1 MNDLQKKFKNM
12 VAMFI
17 SDDSG
22 IQEYMIDQKICE
34 LRSLPTF
41 SELTDEQVDEVGASI
56 KSEFS
61 IKLDVGVL
69 IEEKGH
75 EKWFLSQKSK
85 LDMKY
90 WERYRKYLLTDKEFS
105 TNVVN
110 TMDDV
115 LDTLTDLLGD
125 PSRDISY
132 GRRGLIIGDVQSGKT
147 ANYTGLICKAA
158 DSGYKVIV
166 LLTGTL
172 EKLRQQTQQRID
184 EGFVGA
190 ASDAMMKQ
198 QEEKMIV
205 GVGKYDSSIRPM
217 VLTSTTDDFK
227 SQNANNLG
235 FDLRSINVP
244 VIFVVKKNV
253 TVLKRLNKW
262 LKTFNQNRDQ
272 KIDHS
277 LLVID
282 DESDNASVNTK
293 ADPEDAPTAINRQI
307 RELVAAFT
315 KSSYVGFTATPFA
328 NIFID
333 PDNYNAMVEE
343 DLFPKDY
350 IYSLNAPSNYIGA
363 RNVFSENGSAKD
375 MLIEINDDD
384 TDPTSIASI
393 LPLKHK
399 STHQVKQLP
408 EDMKTAI
415 ATFLLANT
423 IEDLDGFK
431 DTHRS
436 MLINVSRLTDIQD
449 RIADLVNAYLKD
461 MQAAIRNYSKL
472 PKEKALRSD
481 YIMKLKNTYE
491 TVYSK
496 VDYTWNDIQKSLHSS
511 CAGIVEQTFNL
522 RAGQNVS
529 YDDYKDG
536 LRVIAVGGM
545 SLSRGLTLE
554 GLVVSYFYR
563 NSKMY
568 DTLMQMGRW
577 FGYRP
582 GYSHI
587 CRIFMSVES
596 IEWYRHISD
605 ATDELREE
613 IKRYEDTSLTPMD
626 FGLRVRSDITTL
638 LVTARNKMRSA
649 EGRESVISLSGEC
662 LETPEIYSDE
672 EKNKKNIQSVQD
684 FVDRLTEDRATR
696 SDIDRGDSTKFG
708 YVNVPMET
716 VIEFLEK
723 LDVSPKN
730 EQFNIQAITRFIKD
744 YRGVELKK
752 WDIAFATGKSHEQV
766 DFGNGI
772 RFNYPTRSF
781 SVINDGKILKMSG
794 QNRRIG
800 GASDGQFG
808 LDAGTLYEIIRKAKE
823 DGIAAPSQKLY
834 FRNIKRN
841 PLLTIYIV
849 ELKSLKDDSVTDVE
863 IREDMKKYEGKTVIG
878 FGIGIPSLSDQET
891 KYARYIMN
899 KIAIQQ
905 IFEGEIDWD
914 SDEDGE
920 D

>member
-1 MNDLQKKFKNM
+1 MNDLQKRFKNM
-12 VAMFI
+12 VAIFI
-17 SDDSG
+17 SDDSD
-22 IQEYMIDQKICE
+22 IQEYMIDDKIDE
-34 LRSLPTF
+34 VRFLPTF
-41 SELTDEQVDEVGASI
+41 LNLTNDEIDEVRASI

-75 EKWFLSQKSK
+75 EKWFLSKKSE

-90 WERYRKYLLTDKEFS
+90 WERYRKYLLSDKGFS

-115 LDTLTDLLGD
+115 LDTLADLLGD

-132 GRRGLIIGDVQSGKT
+132 SRRGLIIGDVQSGKT

-198 QEEKMIV
+198 QEDKLII

-235 FDLRSINVP
+235 FDLRSINGP
-244 VIFVVKKNV
+244 VIFVVKKNAA
-253 TVLKRLNKW
+253 VLKRLNKW
-262 LKTFNQNRDQ
+262 LKTFNQNGNQ
-272 KIDHS
+272 KIDNS
-277 LLVID
+277 LLLID

-293 ADPEDAPTAINRQI
+293 ADPEDTPTAINRQI
-307 RELVAAFT
+307 RELVAAFS
-315 KSSYVGFTATPFA
+315 KSSYLGFTATPFA

-333 PDNYNAMVEE
+333 PDNFNAMVEE

-363 RNVFSENGSAKD
+363 RNVFSENGSAKH
-375 MLIEINDDD
+375 MLIEINEDD
-384 TDPTSIASI
+384 TDLTSISSV

-399 STHQVKQLP
+399 STLQINQLP
-408 EDMKTAI
+408 EDLKTAI
-415 ATFLLANT
+415 NAFLLANT
-423 IEDLDGFK
+423 IEDLDEIKGN
-431 DTHRS
+431 HRS
-436 MLINVSRLTDIQD
+436 MLINVSRFTDIQD
-449 RIADLVNAYLKD
+449 RVADLVNEYLKE
-461 MQAAIRNYSKL
+461 MQSAIRNYSKL
-472 PKEKALRSD
+472 PQNKALDSE
-481 YIMKLKNTYE
+481 YIIKLKKTYE
-491 TVYSK
+491 TIYNH
-496 VDYTWNDIQKSLHSS
+496 VDYSWEEIQNSLHVS
-511 CAGIVEQTFNL
+511 CAGIIEQTFNL

-554 GLVVSYFYR
+554 GLVISYFYR

-582 GYSHI
+582 RYSHL
-587 CRIFMSVES
+587 CRLFMAADS
-596 IEWYRHISD
+596 IEWYRHISN

-613 IKRYEDTSLTPMD
+613 IKRYEDTGLTPMD
-626 FGLRVRSDITTL
+626 FGLRVRSDISTL

-649 EGRESVISLSGEC
+649 ESRECVINLSGEC
-662 LETPEIYSDE
+662 IETPEIYSDDKKN
-672 EKNKKNIQSVQD
+672 EKNMQAVKDLINQLINNEVNRKN
-684 FVDRLTEDRATR
+684 
-696 SDIDRGDSTKFG
+696 IDRGESTKYGFTNVSMEI
-708 YVNVPMET
+708 VND
-716 VIEFLEK
+716 FLEK
-723 LDVSPKN
+723 LDISPKN
-730 EQFNIQAITRFIKD
+730 EQFNIQAITRFIKSYKGD
-744 YRGVELKK
+744 ELKA
-752 WDIAFATGKSHEQV
+752 WDIAFSTGNSQAYIDLGK
-766 DFGNGI
+766 GI
-772 RFNYPTRSF
+772 RYKYPTRSY
-781 SVINDGKILKMSG
+781 SIVNDGRILKISG
-794 QNRRIG
+794 RNRRLG

-808 LDAGTLYEIIRKAKE
+808 LNEKTLEEIIQKVRE
-823 DGIAAPSQKLY
+823 GGIDNPSQKAY
-834 FRNIKRN
+834 FKNVKRN
-841 PLLTIYIV
+841 PLLTIYVV
-849 ELKSLKDDSVTDVE
+849 ELKALKDDTIIDVK
-863 IREDMKKYEGKTVIG
+863 IKEDMKKYEGKTVVG
-878 FGIGIPSLSDQET
+878 FGVGIPSLSDKET

-905 IFEGEIDWD
+905 IFDGEIDWD